1 MEEIKIREVV
11 AKDAEQIVFLLEE
24 LGYPNTLTLLQKKI
38 TTLAKSNS
46 DTILVAEADG
56 KVIGV
61 AHLHIAELF
70 HQKGCLGRAMAL
82 VVANDH
88 RRLGVGEKLMA
99 SLETM
104 ARKSGCVKMEVTS
117 STHRSGAHVFY
128 KRLGYREKRRRF
140 IKEL

>member
-1 MEEIKIREVV
+1 VEEIKIREVV

-24 LGYPNTLTLLQKKI
+24 LGYPNTLTLVQKKI

-82 VVANDH
+82 VVANDC
-88 RRLGVGEKLMA
+88 VGEKLMA

-104 ARKSGCVKMEVTS
+104 PRKSGCVKMEVTS
-117 STHRSGAHVFY
+117 GTLRSGAHVFY